1 VIEHRWPDIVVV
13 EKDNK
18 TALLINR
25 AVPGETSRGEGAG
38 ESGYRP
44 IPESGMGLEAL
55 ESEY

>member
-1 VIEHRWPDIVVV
+1 VVV

-18 TALLINR
+18 TVLLINR

-44 IPESGMGLEAL
+44 IPESGTGLEAL